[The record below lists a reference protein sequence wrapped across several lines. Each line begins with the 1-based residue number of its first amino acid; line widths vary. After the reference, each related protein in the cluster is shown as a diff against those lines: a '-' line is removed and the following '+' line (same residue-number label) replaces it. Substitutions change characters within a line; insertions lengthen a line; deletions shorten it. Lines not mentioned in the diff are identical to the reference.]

1 MSRTLDFK
9 LLPWQKE
16 VWEDPARFKVIAA
29 GRRCGKSYQGAMK
42 LLVRAL
48 QDTRGETWYI
58 APTQNQARKI
68 MWKTLLEIGKP
79 VIDSAHI
86 NNLEIH
92 LINGQTISLYGA
104 DRPDTMRGSGN
115 KYILLD
121 EYADMKPFVWEQVL
135 RPTLTDFEGD
145 ADFIGTPKGRN
156 HFYDLYNYADSGV
169 DPEWK
174 AFHFTSFDNPF
185 LKKKEIEAAKRSMS
199 TFAFNQ
205 EYMASFEAAASDI
218 FKPEWFKI
226 EEEEPEDGQ
235 FYMTVDLAGFEDVQ
249 EQQANKKKYLDE
261 SAICI
266 AKVSSKGWWIKEI
279 QHGRWDVRETAV
291 RILNAA
297 RKNGI
302 KRVGF
307 EKGALKN
314 ALMLYLREQMAR
326 LNFYVAIEELTHG
339 NKKKTDRIV
348 WSLQGRLEHG
358 RIKFNRGDWNRVLL
372 DQLLQFPDTRTHDD
386 LIDALSYIDQVSN
399 FPIDFVEQDD
409 FETYDDV
416 AGY

>member
-145 ADFIGTPKGRN
+145 AG
-156 HFYDLYNYADSGV
+156 
-169 DPEWK
+169 
-174 AFHFTSFDNPF
+174 
-185 LKKKEIEAAKRSMS
+185 
-199 TFAFNQ
+199 
-205 EYMASFEAAASDI
+205 
-218 FKPEWFKI
+218 KP
-226 EEEEPEDGQ
+226 
-235 FYMTVDLAGFEDVQ
+235 
-249 EQQANKKKYLDE
+249 
-261 SAICI
+261 S
-266 AKVSSKGWWIKEI
+266 
-279 QHGRWDVRETAV
+279 
-291 RILNAA
+291 IL
-297 RKNGI
+297 
-302 KRVGF
+302 
-307 EKGALKN
+307 
-314 ALMLYLREQMAR
+314 LR
-326 LNFYVAIEELTHG
+326 LT
-339 NKKKTDRIV
+339 
-348 WSLQGRLEHG
+348 
-358 RIKFNRGDWNRVLL
+358 
-372 DQLLQFPDTRTHDD
+372 TH
-386 LIDALSYIDQVSN
+386 S
-399 FPIDFVEQDD
+399 
-409 FETYDDV
+409 
-416 AGY
+416 